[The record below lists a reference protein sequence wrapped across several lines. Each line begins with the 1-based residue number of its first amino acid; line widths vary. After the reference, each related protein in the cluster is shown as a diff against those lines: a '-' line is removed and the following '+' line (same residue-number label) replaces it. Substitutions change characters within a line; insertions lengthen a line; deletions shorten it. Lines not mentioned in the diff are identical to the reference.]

1 MLRFHSQRYNA
12 NIDTNTQRSD
22 GRKPVETMHENDI
35 LAETENMIVWRSEEE
50 QVGYMFHVEL
60 GGVSLHLLPEE
71 WDEIVLL
78 IKSAIS

>member
-1 MLRFHSQRYNA
+1 M
-12 NIDTNTQRSD
+12 
-22 GRKPVETMHENDI
+22 ETMDENDI

>member
-1 MLRFHSQRYNA
+1 M
-12 NIDTNTQRSD
+12 D
-22 GRKPVETMHENDI
+22 ENDI

>member
-1 MLRFHSQRYNA
+1 
-12 NIDTNTQRSD
+12 
-22 GRKPVETMHENDI
+22 VETIHENDI

-50 QVGYMFHVEL
+50 QAGYMFHVEL